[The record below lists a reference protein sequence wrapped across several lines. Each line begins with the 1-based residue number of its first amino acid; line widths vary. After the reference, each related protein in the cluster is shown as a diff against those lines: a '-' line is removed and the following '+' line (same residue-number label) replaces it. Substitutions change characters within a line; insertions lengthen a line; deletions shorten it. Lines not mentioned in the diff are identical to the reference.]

1 MVYTRPTLC
10 MSSTL
15 IANGA
20 GEGFRPSILKVSRW
34 IMDGDAG
41 FEPGT
46 AAIAGVPPHLKICH
60 LRIIYELFRGVA
72 I

>member
-20 GEGFRPSILKVSRW
+20 SEGFRPSILKVSRW

-46 AAIAGVPPHLKICH
+46 AASVGSPPPLQNCH